1 MAVEDQ
7 ARRAAETTSSAQT
20 IVKDQENKLKT
31 KGKVFVMEQIVN
43 GLPPPVNVAAKALG
57 EGLTAAL
64 KVPVDGVIQPAAPN
78 EDPIKLMAYAMAFA
92 ILKAIWCFI
101 KSILNPLPII
111 GFFFSLCSDDPQ
123 LTGVTVRR
131 NLSSGQQLTNDEKE
145 KLKADNDTQN
155 ISSAVNLRNVGN
167 RTQQPET
174 NALRQANARLTDAKK
189 AEASIA
195 RTSEM
200 NSGDVG
206 ITFDQFVA
214 RTATGASET
223 VAGPNITND
232 LLGQTNQGQTSANI
246 PAQPAVEPE
255 WQSGDRPSSS
265 EPLSYQEYRKL
276 FGL

>member
-7 ARRAAETTSSAQT
+7 IRSAASETSQAQT
-20 IVKDQENKLKT
+20 AVTDQTNKLAT
-31 KGKVFVMEQIVN
+31 KGKIFVMEQIVN

-57 EGLTAAL
+57 EGLTAAF

-111 GFFFSLCSDDPQ
+111 GFFFSLCSDDAQ
-123 LTGVTVRR
+123 LAEGEDAATVAAR
-131 NLSSGQQLTNDEKE
+131 NAANKDAENKTLN
-145 KLKADNDTQN
+145 
-155 ISSAVNLRNVGN
+155 SAVSKFGSKAG
-167 RTQQPET
+167 TGIQQDPSD
-174 NALRQANARLTDAKK
+174 ALQQANARLTAAEG

-195 RTSEM
+195 STSEM
-200 NSGDVG
+200 NGGDVG

-214 RTATGASET
+214 RTANAASET

-246 PAQPAVEPE
+246 PAQPATEPE
-255 WQSGDRPSSS
+255 WQPGDRSSS
-265 EPLSYQEYRKL
+265 TEPLTYQEYRKL

>member
-1 MAVEDQ
+1 MAVEDE

-20 IVKDQENKLKT
+20 IVNDQTNKLAT

-43 GLPPPVNVAAKALG
+43 SLPPPVNVAAKALG
-57 EGLTAAL
+57 EGLTAAF

-111 GFFFSLCSDDPQ
+111 GFFFSLCSDDAQ
-123 LTGVTVRR
+123 LAEGEDAATVAAR
-131 NLSSGQQLTNDEKE
+131 NAANNAENETLN
-145 KLKADNDTQN
+145 
-155 ISSAVNLRNVGN
+155 SAVSRFS
-167 RTQQPET
+167 TQAGTGIQQDPSD
-174 NALRQANARLTDAKK
+174 ALRKANARLTNAIR

-195 RTSEM
+195 RTAEM

-255 WQSGDRPSSS
+255 WQSGDRPSSN